1 MTVNYIR
8 EINAFMA
15 FCLDNEPSGNAQLL
29 WHALMHLANTQ
40 GEGAEWPE
48 EIRVSN
54 RKLLLLLPYGEDTL
68 ARAREELAALGR
80 IRCRPGSRGERPCY
94 TLVYFCAV
102 QAEEPEEQEAADES
116 CPIPFGNGGG
126 QDVSCPIPFGNGGGH
141 DVCPVFTPQDNPQ
154 ISGQTAELSQTNIY
168 IHSGEDEEDRARARA
183 AAELREE
190 WPYAFGAA
198 PMTPLA
204 CQWLAAM
211 TVAARMEPG
220 VLREAVQEAGRRCAR
235 EPAAYIRELLDD
247 WRSQGV
253 RTTEDLAEL
262 LIRRGRRKGW
272 TGCLEVAR

>member
-8 EINAFMA
+8 EINDFMA

-80 IRCRPGSRGERPCY
+80 IRCQPGSRGERPCY

-102 QAEEPEEQEAADES
+102 QAEEPEEQEAAES
-116 CPIPFGNGGG
+116 GEAQEQRACGER
-126 QDVSCPIPFGNGGGH
+126 Q

-198 PMTPLA
+198 PLA
-204 CQWLAAM
+204 
-211 TVAARMEPG
+211 
-220 VLREAVQEAGRRCAR
+220 LREAVQEAGRRCAR

>member
-8 EINAFMA
+8 EINDFMA

-80 IRCRPGSRGERPCY
+80 IRCQPGSRGERPCY

-102 QAEEPEEQEAADES
+102 QAEEPEEQEAAES
-116 CPIPFGNGGG
+116 GEAQEQRACGER
-126 QDVSCPIPFGNGGGH
+126 Q

-198 PMTPLA
+198 PLTPLA

>member
-80 IRCRPGSRGERPCY
+80 IQCRPGSRGERPCY

-102 QAEEPEEQEAADES
+102 QAEEPEEAAEE
-116 CPIPFGNGGG
+116 NH
-126 QDVSCPIPFGNGGGH
+126 GGGH
-141 DVCPVFTPQDNPQ
+141 DVYPVITPQDNPQ

-198 PMTPLA
+198 PLTPLA

-272 TGCLEVAR
+272 TGCMEVAR